1 MISPMPYLIQYR
13 WYLLIALLL
22 LTHSCQ
28 CKKEHI
34 DTPPPPAPPQDTYLV
49 TSIRING
56 IPKDSLVYND
66 QLQLTERWDYNTSYR
81 QWQNY
86 IAFAYNTDGYL
97 KVARYYAENDNTL
110 KSLAQK
116 DSLGWANGNL
126 TVYTTFY
133 RELGSAISGY
143 DTTKYLLDDFRRFSL
158 IGYTDT
164 LIFYFGRMM
173 SYEKYNYQQQDI
185 QQYHVVNYVEPFDI
199 PPTTEA
205 YRYDMTYGSQ
215 PNPLYRYL
223 SKNPLL
229 LRVITADLQNNIWK
243 GYPFLASEHLV
254 TGIRYE
260 TAASPAI
267 TIPVTYFTPDNMPYP
282 QEQRLASGVTIGY
295 RYRVVKR

>member
-1 MISPMPYLIQYR
+1 MPHLRKYG
-13 WYLLIALLL
+13 WYLLTALLL

-28 CKKEHI
+28 CKKEHV
-34 DTPPPPAPPQDTYLV
+34 DPPSPPAPSQDTYLV

-56 IPKDSLVYND
+56 IPKDSFVYNG

-86 IAFAYNTDGYL
+86 TAFTYNADGYI
-97 KVARYYAENDNTL
+97 KIARYYAENDNTL

-116 DSLGWANGNL
+116 DSLGWASGHL

-133 RELGSAISGY
+133 REQGAEISGY
-143 DTTKYLLDDFRRFSL
+143 DTAKYPLDNLRRFSL

-164 LIFYFGRMM
+164 LPFYFGRMM
-173 SYEKYNYQQQDI
+173 SYEKYLYQQQDI

-223 SKNPLL
+223 SQNPLL
-229 LRVITADLQNNIWK
+229 LRMVTADLQKNLWK

-254 TGIRYE
+254 TSIRYE

-267 TIPVTYFTPDNMPYP
+267 TVPVTYFTPDTMRYP
-282 QEQRLASGVTIGY
+282 QEQRLASGTTISY
-295 RYRVVKR
+295 RYRVVKQ